1 MIGER
6 LQFLMILNKFI
17 HPYQL
22 GGLKHRSTMNAG
34 IALIYFIWSEWVK
47 NLSTSILAFNIV
59 QFFPLLNHQLLSLI
73 IDKVRLDYKVLVFF
87 KNYLVERKTKYLW
100 NGFQSSF
107 CNVDVSV
114 GQRSALSPILSTLY
128 LLSIFHILEKWLK
141 ILKIPISIISFVD
154 DGLFISQNKFIS
166 YSNLNLFYSY
176 NIISSLLTKFDL
188 VVEYEKTEVF
198 HFTKLHR
205 AFNTSLLDLT
215 PIGGL
220 VLLPKDTW
228 RYLGFLFD

>member
-1 MIGER
+1 
-6 LQFLMILNKFI
+6 
-17 HPYQL
+17 
-22 GGLKHRSTMNAG
+22 MNAG
-34 IALIYFIWSEWVK
+34 ITLTYFIWSEWVK
-47 NLSTSILAFNIV
+47 NLSTSIFAFNIV

-100 NGFQSSF
+100 NGFQSPF

-114 GQRSALSPILSTLY
+114 GQISALSPILSAFY

-141 ILKIPISIISFVD
+141 ILKIFISIISFVD

-176 NIISSLLTKFDL
+176 NIISSLLMKFDL
-188 VVEYEKTEVF
+188 IVEYEKTEVF

-205 AFNTSLLDLT
+205 AFNPSPLDLT

-220 VLLPKDTW
+220 VLLSKNTW
-228 RYLGFLFD
+228 